1 MPPMMSPQQHSQQP
15 QQPPMP
21 GQMGPRMQS
30 MQNMMNQVGSPQ
42 QMVGP
47 MSATAGG
54 QMQGQGQNNPQQQV
68 SQRTVVTNS
77 FQTNKTKSHQFY

>member
-1 MPPMMSPQQHSQQP
+1 
-15 QQPPMP
+15 MP
-21 GQMGPRMQS
+21 GQMGGPRMQS

-47 MSATAGG
+47 MGGNAGN

-68 SQRTVVTNS
+68 R
-77 FQTNKTKSHQFY
+77 